1 MLDIKRIRTN
11 KEEVIE
17 SLNSRFGN
25 YNIDKVLELDEK
37 RREIIFEV
45 ENKKARQNE
54 VSKQVPKL
62 KKDLVL

>member
-54 VSKQVPKL
+54 VSKQVPK
-62 KKDLVL
+62 